1 MDVDNAISNVTTD
14 TGGTLEAPFTV
25 TGPEA
30 PAPETPPAD
39 AKTEP
44 STTSTESEP
53 TPKEG
58 EPEDSP
64 KEPEKKPDSKEQ
76 EDLKK
81 AGEASRN
88 DANKVLT
95 EKGLNMAEFEQEYTV
110 NGGLSEES
118 LAKLEKAGIPRTMVQ
133 AYIDGQNALV
143 THFVN
148 EVQAIAGGEQGYQD
162 VVNWAKENLSEEE
175 KNAYDKV
182 MFSGDKELIK
192 LAVAG
197 LVAQYREV
205 EGVEP
210 EIHIHGKAPASRSSR
225 VSGYKNVSE
234 MKAAMRDP
242 RYGKDPDYTRE
253 VEMKTMK
260 ASFM

>member
-14 TGGTLEAPFTV
+14 TGGTLEAPYTI

-30 PAPETPPAD
+30 PAPETPPAEGD
-39 AKTEP
+39 SKP
-44 STTSTESEP
+44 SPESEP
-53 TPKEG
+53 SPKVDEK
-58 EPEDSP
+58 EDTP
-64 KEPEKKPDSKEQ
+64 KEPEKEPDPKEQ
-76 EDLKK
+76 DDVKK

-88 DANKVLT
+88 EADKVLT

-182 MFSGDKELIK
+182 MWSGDKELIK

-210 EIHIHGKAPASRSSR
+210 EIHIHGRASASRSPR

-253 VEMKTMK
+253 VEMKTVK

>member
-1 MDVDNAISNVTTD
+1 MDVEANAISNVTTD
-14 TGGTLEAPFTV
+14 NGGTLEAPYTI

-30 PAPETPPAD
+30 PAPETP
-39 AKTEP
+39 KEEGGG
-44 STTSTESEP
+44 SKSQTESELSP
-53 TPKEG
+53 KGDEAENAPKEQ
-58 EPEDSP
+58 E
-64 KEPEKKPDSKEQ
+64 KESESKEQ
-76 EDLKK
+76 EDIKK

-88 DANKVLT
+88 EADKVLT

-162 VVNWAKENLSEEE
+162 VVNWAKENLSDEE

-182 MFSGDKELIK
+182 MFSGDKDLIK
-192 LAVAG
+192 IAVSG
-197 LVAQYREV
+197 LVAKYREV

-210 EIHIHGKAPASRSSR
+210 EIQIHGKASASRSSR

-242 RYGKDPDYTRE
+242 RYGRDPDYTRE
-253 VEMKTMK
+253 VELKTMK
-260 ASFM
+260 ATFM

>member
-14 TGGTLEAPFTV
+14 NGGTLEAPFTV

-30 PAPETPPAD
+30 PAPETPPAEGGS
-39 AKTEP
+39 KP
-44 STTSTESEP
+44 SPESEP
-53 TPKEG
+53 SPKVDEK
-58 EPEDSP
+58 EDAP
-64 KEPEKKPDSKEQ
+64 KEPEKEPDPKEQ
-76 EDLKK
+76 DDVKK

-88 DANKVLT
+88 EADKVLT

-110 NGGLSEES
+110 NGRLSEES

-182 MFSGDKELIK
+182 MCSGDKELIK

-210 EIHIHGKAPASRSSR
+210 EIHIHGRASASRSSR
-225 VSGYKNVSE
+225 VTGYKNVSE

>member
-14 TGGTLEAPFTV
+14 TGGTLEAPYTI

-39 AKTEP
+39 DDSKLSP
-44 STTSTESEP
+44 ESEP
-53 TPKEG
+53 SPKVDEK
-58 EPEDSP
+58 EDAP
-64 KEPEKKPDSKEQ
+64 KEPEKEPESKEQ
-76 EDLKK
+76 EDIKK

-88 DANKVLT
+88 EANKVLT

-110 NGGLSEES
+110 NGSLSEES

-225 VSGYKNVSE
+225 VTGYKNVSE

>member
-44 STTSTESEP
+44 STTSTESESA
-53 TPKEG
+53 PKEG
-58 EPEDSP
+58 KPEDSP
-64 KEPEKKPDSKEQ
+64 KEPEKEPDSKEQ

-133 AYIDGQNALV
+133 AYIDGQNATLMV
-143 THFVN
+143 RMLWSLT
-148 EVQAIAGGEQGYQD
+148 
-162 VVNWAKENLSEEE
+162 L
-175 KNAYDKV
+175 
-182 MFSGDKELIK
+182 
-192 LAVAG
+192 
-197 LVAQYREV
+197 
-205 EGVEP
+205 
-210 EIHIHGKAPASRSSR
+210 
-225 VSGYKNVSE
+225 
-234 MKAAMRDP
+234 
-242 RYGKDPDYTRE
+242 
-253 VEMKTMK
+253 
-260 ASFM
+260 

>member
-30 PAPETPPAD
+30 PAPETPPAESD
-39 AKTEP
+39 PKPSTEP
-44 STTSTESEP
+44 ESA
-53 TPKEG
+53 PKEG
-58 EPEDSP
+58 EAEDAP
-64 KEPEKKPDSKEQ
+64 KESEKDKEQ
-76 EDLKK
+76 EDIKK

-210 EIHIHGKAPASRSSR
+210 EIHIHGKASASRSSR
-225 VSGYKNVSE
+225 VTGYKNVSE